1 MAPLVVGFDL
11 SCAATPRPTGVG
23 LAAAHLLRA
32 LREVAPEEGLDV
44 RPLCRWSRGG
54 ARRAH
59 AAALAQLAC
68 EQLPRFDDRFSLLLA
83 RGLDV
88 FHGPDARVPR
98 FRGPAV
104 VATVHDLSSRRPDFA
119 DERFR
124 RTREAHWR
132 DVARRADLVVTYT
145 QAVRDE
151 VAAGLA
157 LPRERIAV
165 VPLAPTDGLVAP
177 PAHVCD
183 WVVRRVVG
191 ERPYVLVLGERS
203 RRKNAAGAA
212 LALAA
217 AGPALAEH
225 ALVLVGPPGFGVE
238 DVDLA
243 LEHPALRGRA
253 VAADYLPRAEVA
265 ALLARAAALLF
276 PSRYEGF
283 GLPVLEAFRAGVPVV
298 ASRDPSVLEVAGGAA
313 LHADA
318 EDHAALGACLA
329 RAVHD
334 PALREDLVARG
345 RARAREFTWPAAARA
360 LAAVYRAAR
369 AGRAAKEP
377 TACSR

>member
-283 GLPVLEAFRAGVPVV
+283 GLPVLEALACGVPVV
-298 ASRDPSVLEVAGGAA
+298 ASNVSSIPEVVGDAGYLVDP
-313 LHADA
+313 D
-318 EDHAALGACLA
+318 DTRRLGASILIPIVNPDVAESLNRKALA
-329 RAVHD
+329 RA
-334 PALREDLVARG
+334 AQ
-345 RARAREFTWPAAARA
+345 FTWERTARQTAEAYAAA
-360 LAAVYRAAR
+360 V
-369 AGRAAKEP
+369 E
-377 TACSR
+377 